1 MSRRATGSLLPVVF
15 GASVYFHPASA
26 QQFPPRSQLRPAP
39 PANGRRFLP
48 RCHAVPSSVKFLH
61 RGFQEIAP
69 FFVHRAKAGGRTT
82 RRRPPITG
90 PACARIGGSADT
102 RTGTRRDMNLGYRT
116 EIVQRLNQQEGRDRY
131 REIPLQDLSR

>member
-1 MSRRATGSLLPVVF
+1 VQLLNHCVRN
-15 GASVYFHPASA
+15 A
-26 QQFPPRSQLRPAP
+26 
-39 PANGRRFLP
+39 
-48 RCHAVPSSVKFLH
+48 
-61 RGFQEIAP
+61 AP
-69 FFVHRAKAGGRTT
+69 FFVHRVEAGGRRT

-90 PACARIGGSADT
+90 PARARIGGGADT

>member
-48 RCHAVPSSVKFLH
+48 RRHAVPSSVQLLRH
-61 RGFQEIAP
+61 GVRNAAP
-69 FFVHRAKAGGRTT
+69 FFVHRAEAGGRTT
-82 RRRPPITG
+82 RRRPPIIG
-90 PACARIGGSADT
+90 PVRARIGGGADT
-102 RTGTRRDMNLGYRT
+102 PTGTRRDVNLGYST
-116 EIVQRLNQQEGRDRY
+116 EIVQRLNQQEGYERY
-131 REIPLQDLSR
+131 REIPLRDLNQ

>member
-15 GASVYFHPASA
+15 GVLVYFHPTSA
-26 QQFPPRSQLRPAP
+26 QQPPPGSQLRPAP
-39 PANGRRFLP
+39 PANGRLLLP
-48 RCHAVPSSVKFLH
+48 RRHAVPSVVQLLRH
-61 RGFQEIAP
+61 GVRNAAP
-69 FFVHRAKAGGRTT
+69 FFVHRAEAGGRTT

-90 PACARIGGSADT
+90 PACARIGGGADT
-102 RTGTRRDMNLGYRT
+102 RTGTRRDVNLGYST